1 MKINGFSAA
10 LISAAVFFGFS
21 QCTNAGQP
29 AANNN
34 AAPASQ
40 QAPASMSGIKVAII
54 DVDSL
59 LANYNYNTDLNE
71 ALLSK
76 SENYQLKLTEDMN
89 KLQKEYDDFKKK
101 VQNQVYSSAER
112 AQQEENRI
120 LRKEQTIREQGAKYE
135 QELQVEGVTN
145 MQKVTET
152 ILSYLREYNKTNG
165 YDMILQKSATLLVSD
180 NIIDITGEILD
191 GLNEAY
197 KPENEK

>member
-1 MKINGFSAA
+1 MKIKVISAA
-10 LISAAVFFGFS
+10 LVSAAVVLGFS

-29 AANNN
+29 AASQTG
-34 AAPASQ
+34 APAQ
-40 QAPASMSGIKVAII
+40 QQSSAATSGLKVAII

-76 SENYQLKLTEDMN
+76 GENYQLKLTEDMN
-89 KLQKEYDDFKKK
+89 KLQKEYDDFNNK
-101 VQNQVYSSAER
+101 VRNQVFSSAER
-112 AQQEENRI
+112 AQQEQNRI
-120 LRKEQTIREQGAKYE
+120 LRKEQTLREQGAKYE
-135 QELQVEGVTN
+135 QELQMEGAAN

-152 ILSYLREYNKTNG
+152 ILNFLEEYNKEHG

-180 NIIDITGEILD
+180 NIQDITGDILT

-197 KPENEK
+197 KPE